1 MQKEFK
7 LVANARLM
15 AAAAIVAS
23 LGAIVRSRLE
33 LNGISKGHFETMPD
47 LRSLGELRNIPNE
60 SIPSNALTC

>member
-7 LVANARLM
+7 LVASARLM
-15 AAAAIVAS
+15 AAATIVAS

-47 LRSLGELRNIPNE
+47 LRSRLGTPEYPK
-60 SIPSNALTC
+60 